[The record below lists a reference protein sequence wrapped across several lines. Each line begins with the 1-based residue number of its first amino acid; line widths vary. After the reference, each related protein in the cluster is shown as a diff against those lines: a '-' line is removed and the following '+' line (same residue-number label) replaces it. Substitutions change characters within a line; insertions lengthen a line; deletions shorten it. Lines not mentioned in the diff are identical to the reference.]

1 MNNFTILVKLFYT
14 CNKIMY
20 NKLNII
26 LLGLFILFS
35 NLIGSCS
42 NSNSNNYDKEEK
54 LFKNNKPICQ
64 VLSFSGGGSFGAV
77 EVGILSQIALD
88 NYDMITGVSA
98 GGLNAGFLSYFNIDL
113 SKSNTTKPNYT
124 LSDGIDNL
132 AGIYFNLKNSDV
144 YTHNFAQI
152 HSTWSYYDTIPL
164 RKTITKEIEKLFRFN
179 LTNPNPTLIGSTNLN
194 QGNLEIFRFDL
205 ENKKNQVDIL
215 MATSAIP
222 LIFPPI
228 HFGSNLYTDGG
239 TVANEIINGIEGY
252 IGCDKYN
259 ITFITASEKINSIE
273 SINTFDDYVQ
283 RVIQVV
289 ITDFDDELAEII
301 DNPCVNENMNMNK
314 IVNNKGWIN
323 YCYPV
328 SSTLSNYSIL
338 DFEHGKELY
347 EIGKNNY
354 VCEQYNYC

>member
-26 LLGLFILFS
+26 LLGFFILFS

-42 NSNSNNYDKEEK
+42 NSYSISNSISNSTSNSNSNKEEK

-113 SKSNTTKPNYT
+113 SESNTAKSNYT
-124 LSDGIDNL
+124 LSNGIDNL

-152 HSTWSYYDTIPL
+152 HSTWSYYDTMPL
-164 RKTITKEIEKLFRFN
+164 RKTITKEIEKLFRF
-179 LTNPNPTLIGSTNLN
+179 I
-194 QGNLEIFRFDL
+194 
-205 ENKKNQVDIL
+205 IL
-215 MATSAIP
+215 S
-222 LIFPPI
+222 
-228 HFGSNLYTDGG
+228 
-239 TVANEIINGIEGY
+239 
-252 IGCDKYN
+252 
-259 ITFITASEKINSIE
+259 
-273 SINTFDDYVQ
+273 
-283 RVIQVV
+283 
-289 ITDFDDELAEII
+289 
-301 DNPCVNENMNMNK
+301 
-314 IVNNKGWIN
+314 
-323 YCYPV
+323 
-328 SSTLSNYSIL
+328 
-338 DFEHGKELY
+338 
-347 EIGKNNY
+347 
-354 VCEQYNYC
+354 